1 MDRQGSCVTSER
13 ENDCSEAAIL
23 SLLLDMESGCIWSVD
38 ELVRELS
45 AARIEVLDG
54 LAGLEGAGLVHRA
67 GDFVFASRAAS
78 RFDRLDL

>member
-1 MDRQGSCVTSER
+1 MDRQGSCVVSEGSA
-13 ENDCSEAAIL
+13 CSQAAIL
-23 SLLLDMESGCIWSVD
+23 SLLLDMESGCIWAVE

-45 AARIEVLDG
+45 ASRLDVLDA
-54 LAGLEGAGLVHRA
+54 LAGLEGAGLVHRS